1 MTASSAPPVTAVAV
15 TAYSLTSR
23 WATSSIGAGTS
34 LLDRARP
41 GRRMYTC
48 RDQKLDP
55 GTSSDES
62 SHVSRE
68 QIGRRSVHAY
78 YVAQVNQLVLDA
90 FGRILL
96 SWMSIPWRL
105 NVHWNMHKDAL
116 HSSSPSIDA
125 SLASSVGSGTEGR

>member
-1 MTASSAPPVTAVAV
+1 
-15 TAYSLTSR
+15 
-23 WATSSIGAGTS
+23 
-34 LLDRARP
+34 
-41 GRRMYTC
+41 MYTC

-68 QIGRRSVHAY
+68 QIGRRSVHAH

-105 NVHWNMHKDAL
+105 NVHRNMHKDAL